1 VGLFLLRIMIRRTH
15 IWIIRIALVATI
27 VFFFNWFFG
36 VMFQCRPPQ
45 TFWNDSPLSKK
56 CLGPAAVQGI
66 TYTATALTTSV
77 DLTFGVLPMFI
88 VKDLKIS
95 IRNKIILCFI
105 LGLAMMLVLLECASS
120 SSNADFIYR
129 ASVATIIRIPYI
141 KALLKFDADFLCMY
155 PNSKINPTLK

>member
-1 VGLFLLRIMIRRTH
+1 
-15 IWIIRIALVATI
+15 
-27 VFFFNWFFG
+27 
-36 VMFQCRPPQ
+36 
-45 TFWNDSPLSKK
+45 
-56 CLGPAAVQGI
+56 
-66 TYTATALTTSV
+66 
-77 DLTFGVLPMFI
+77 MFI

-105 LGLAMMLVLLECASS
+105 LGLAMMLVLLDCASS